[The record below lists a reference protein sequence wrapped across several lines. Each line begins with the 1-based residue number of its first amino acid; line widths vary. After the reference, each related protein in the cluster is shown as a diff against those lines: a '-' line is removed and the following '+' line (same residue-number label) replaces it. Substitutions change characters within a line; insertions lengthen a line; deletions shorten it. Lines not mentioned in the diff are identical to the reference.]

1 MTKRD
6 SKLPNSAGVNRGGT
20 MRKYLYEL
28 AEAAKGAAATAVE
41 VTEAATATATEA
53 TKAGRFQ
60 EPSATVEEIELE
72 SGC

>member
-1 MTKRD
+1 
-6 SKLPNSAGVNRGGT
+6 